1 MFSRGTIS
9 RRSCGWT
16 ARIGS
21 ISRDRSGTAVIS
33 CHLRP
38 ALQFRRACRG
48 WRLTLA
54 NHEPR
59 MTAPVQ
65 SHAHDLRRVIGF
77 AGGTALIVGI
87 TIGGGIFR
95 KPPTIAGLVPN
106 PLVILGLWIAFGLI
120 SICGALAVA
129 ELSSLLPRPGGVY
142 VFLREAYG
150 DAAAFVFGWL
160 YVFVPP
166 PTAVAALSVVFAEFL
181 LNLLGVSAA
190 GVTVH
195 MIAIAGIVSLTVAN
209 VLGARVGAAVSE
221 VTTLVKVLALAA
233 IILGAFVLG
242 HGSLSHFAEGGA
254 VQRGGLAR
262 AVASVIWTYDG
273 WIAVSMIAGEVI
285 APERLMKRIIIV
297 GMLIIVTL
305 YIGANLAYLYM
316 MPISEMAQQKEAIA
330 RTVMTQIA
338 GPAAGV
344 IVLLAIITSVFGA
357 LNGNLLAKP
366 RVAYAMARDGLTFS
380 FLGKT
385 HRRWST
391 PWAALVLQGLVA
403 IIMVLALRDFDTLTT
418 YFVVV
423 EWAALIF
430 AVGAVFVLR
439 RKMAAAPRPFRTPGY
454 PWVPL
459 IFVCGTVVG
468 VSAIVWGEIQVGNFS
483 PIYGLLIASA
493 GFPVHQLWKRSKRAS

>member
-1 MFSRGTIS
+1 VGSSPTARNVGFISPEGRFRISHPFHS
-9 RRSCGWT
+9 RRRQGNRCYALVHVWPTIRFKHSFGDLT
-16 ARIGS
+16 
-21 ISRDRSGTAVIS
+21 T
-33 CHLRP
+33 P
-38 ALQFRRACRG
+38 AHSQ
-48 WRLTLA
+48 
-54 NHEPR
+54 
-59 MTAPVQ
+59 
-65 SHAHDLRRVIGF
+65 AHDLRRVIGL

-106 PLVILGLWIAFGLI
+106 PLVIMGLWIAFGLI

-129 ELSSLLPRPGGVY
+129 ELSSLLPRAGGVY

-160 YVFVPP
+160 YVFVTT
-166 PTAVAALSVVFAEFL
+166 PTAIAALSVVFAEFL

-190 GVTVH
+190 ALTLQ
-195 MIAIAGIVSLTVAN
+195 MIAIAAIIILTCAN

-221 VTTLVKVLALAA
+221 VTTLVKVSALAA
-233 IILGAFVLG
+233 IILGAFLLG
-242 HGSLSHFAEGGA
+242 HGSLSNITEGG
-254 VQRGGLAR
+254 VVGSGGLAR

-273 WIAVSMIAGEVI
+273 WIAVSMIAGEVV
-285 APERLMKRIIIV
+285 APERLMKRIIIT
-297 GMLIIVTL
+297 GMLVIVTL

-316 MPISEMAQQKEAIA
+316 MPVNVMAQQKEAIA
-330 RTVMTQIA
+330 RTVMTEIA
-338 GPAAGV
+338 GPAGGV
-344 IVLLAIITSVFGA
+344 VILLAIMTSVFGA

-380 FLGKT
+380 FLGRI
-385 HRRWST
+385 HPRWST
-391 PWAALVLQGLVA
+391 PWAALLIQGLVA
-403 IIMVLALRDFDTLTT
+403 IIMVLVLRDFDTLTT

-439 RKMAAAPRPFRTPGY
+439 RKMAEAPRPFSTPAY

-459 IFVCGTVVG
+459 LFMVGTIIG

-483 PIYGLLIASA
+483 PIYGLGIALA
-493 GFPVHQLWKRSKRAS
+493 GFPVHHLWKRLKRSA